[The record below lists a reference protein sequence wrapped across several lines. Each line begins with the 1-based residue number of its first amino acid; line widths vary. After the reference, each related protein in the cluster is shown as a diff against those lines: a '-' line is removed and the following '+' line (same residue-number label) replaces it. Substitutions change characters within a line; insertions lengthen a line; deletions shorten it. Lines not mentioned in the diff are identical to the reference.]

1 MSTAWRSIWPGAG
14 RAKAMTI
21 LQSLAIKL
29 IMLGITV
36 GVIYWALS
44 STGDE
49 QIRLS
54 EPQVM
59 AEAPARLNEQPPAA
73 EDPGSASG
81 RKVTVLDEPPAAG
94 DDPEPES
101 ASKVTVL
108 AQPERAPSSPVRR
121 AKSLLAPQA
130 PRPVRF
136 PLDLNKAPLHDL
148 LELPGIGEK
157 LAERIVKYRK
167 DHGRFQSIDDLRKV
181 KGIGKKR
188 MERLRPL
195 VMTTA
200 AHD

>member
-1 MSTAWRSIWPGAG
+1 
-14 RAKAMTI
+14 MTI

-73 EDPGSASG
+73 EDPGPAAG
-81 RKVTVLDEPPAAG
+81 HMVTILDEPPAAG

-108 AQPERAPSSPVRR
+108 TQPERMPSSPVRH

-167 DHGRFQSIDDLRKV
+167 DHGHFQSIEDLRKV

>member
-1 MSTAWRSIWPGAG
+1 
-14 RAKAMTI
+14 MTL

-44 STGDE
+44 TAGDQQTG
-49 QIRLS
+49 LP
-54 EPQVM
+54 EPLVM
-59 AEAPARLNEQPPAA
+59 AEAPARLNEGSPAA
-73 EDPGSASG
+73 EDSGPASG
-81 RKVTVLDEPPAAG
+81 RKVTIAEEPPAAV
-94 DDPEPES
+94 DPGPEN
-101 ASKVTVL
+101 ASQVTVL
-108 AQPERAPSSPVRR
+108 APPERTPSAPVRR

-136 PLDLNKAPLHDL
+136 PLDLNKAPLRDL

-167 DHGRFQSIDDLRKV
+167 DHGRFQSIEDLRKV

>member
-1 MSTAWRSIWPGAG
+1 
-14 RAKAMTI
+14 MTI

-44 STGDE
+44 TAGDE
-49 QIRLS
+49 QTRLS
-54 EPQVM
+54 EPQVL
-59 AEAPARLNEQPPAA
+59 AEAPAKLNEGSPAA
-73 EDPGSASG
+73 EDPGPASG
-81 RKVTVLDEPPAAG
+81 RKVTVLEEPPAAS
-94 DDPEPES
+94 DPGPEN
-101 ASKVTVL
+101 ASTVTVL
-108 AQPERAPSSPVRR
+108 PQPERAPSSPVRR

-130 PRPVRF
+130 PRPVSF

-167 DHGRFQSIDDLRKV
+167 DHGRFQSIEDLRKV

>member
-1 MSTAWRSIWPGAG
+1 
-14 RAKAMTI
+14 MTI

-44 STGDE
+44 SAGDE
-49 QIRLS
+49 QTRLPES
-54 EPQVM
+54 LVM
-59 AEAPARLNEQPPAA
+59 TEAPARLNEGSPAA
-73 EDPGSASG
+73 EDPGPASG
-81 RKVTVLDEPPAAG
+81 RQVTILDEPAAAG
-94 DDPEPES
+94 DPGPEN
-101 ASKVTVL
+101 ASKVTEL

-167 DHGRFQSIDDLRKV
+167 DHGRFQSIEDLRKV

-200 AHD
+200 AHG

>member
-1 MSTAWRSIWPGAG
+1 
-14 RAKAMTI
+14 MTI

-44 STGDE
+44 TAGDE

-54 EPQVM
+54 EPRLM
-59 AEAPARLNEQPPAA
+59 AEAPARLSEGSPAA
-73 EDPGSASG
+73 EDPGPASG
-81 RKVTVLDEPPAAG
+81 RKATILEEPPAAG
-94 DDPEPES
+94 DTEAEN
-101 ASKVTVL
+101 ASEVTVL

-121 AKSLLAPQA
+121 AKSLLARQA
-130 PRPVRF
+130 PRPVKF

-148 LELPGIGEK
+148 QELPGIGEK

-167 DHGRFQSIDDLRKV
+167 DHGRFQSIEDLRKV

-195 VMTTA
+195 VKTTA